1 MDSSNRNRESGT
13 ENFPT
18 TRVFSFNW
26 DLSSGY
32 RKYGFGFINNIFQH
46 VGLLA
51 YGTLYEYS
59 DQGIIVTEIPPKE
72 VPTSACIT
80 GELVSCQELGKTS
93 QAKEEFELWL
103 EKQGAEDFV
112 YFFPDIGLRACKK
125 LEVPPSSNWVNVAK
139 FVNYIPDQL
148 SSFLKVSSS
157 SAKLGKV
164 FRKLKVNE
172 PPQYE
177 QIITEPNLH
186 SDTGSKLKLD

>member
-1 MDSSNRNRESGT
+1 MRGSGFVRNNSEPKWIPVI
-13 ENFPT
+13 EI
-18 TRVFSFNW
+18 V
-26 DLSSGY
+26 
-32 RKYGFGFINNIFQH
+32 K
-46 VGLLA
+46 A

-112 YFFPDIGLRACKK
+112 GSKYHIVKNNCVSFAVRACKK